1 MQMFNQSKFQKMSTD
16 TSKYE
21 SSYSESGLWS
31 TISKYAK
38 KAGKEVILNALK
50 LYYAMEMGKVTSKQ
64 VMIIIGALGYLISP
78 VDLVPDFLPGGLLD
92 DAAVILA
99 AVNTISACSDP
110 EVVEAAK
117 DKLEEWFD

>member
-1 MQMFNQSKFQKMSTD
+1 MSTD

-78 VDLVPDFLPGGLLD
+78 VDLVPDFLPGGLVD

-99 AVNTISACSDP
+99 AVKTISACSDP